1 MTATVEEMVAWVD
14 RLPPA
19 EADEIARRVI
29 AELIG
34 QAEHEDDA
42 RDCAIAY
49 RGAVQVG

>member
-1 MTATVEEMVAWVD
+1 MTDTVTEMVAWVD

-34 QAEHEDDA
+34 QAEHEHDT
-42 RDCAIAY
+42 RECATAY
-49 RGAVQVG
+49 REAVQVG